1 MCTYLHPS
9 IITPYS
15 TPEIVKVCSSSFV
28 MLIYWK
34 KILHFRTG
42 KSVPALNLKK
52 VGEKKRKIKDVF
64 IVHASHFRKSLE
76 LKLTWLDIAPSKQ
89 GSKLNGTL
97 TNCVDNEVLNLANL
111 LEKILHFCP
120 GKSMPASREVSTR
133 EY

>member
-1 MCTYLHPS
+1 MCAYLHPS
-9 IITPYS
+9 IRTPHS

-64 IVHASHFRKSLE
+64 IVRASHFRKSLE

-89 GSKLNGTL
+89 RSKHKGTL
-97 TNCVDNEVLNLANL
+97 TNYVDKDVLNLANL

-120 GKSMPASREVSTR
+120 GKSMPVSREVSTR